1 MVVMMIMAKMMMK
14 DEEYCDDDGFSLA
27 LSHALAKNE

>member
-14 DEEYCDDDGFSLA
+14 DEEYGDDDGFSLA